1 MVSRSSPALIAF
13 VTFFSV
19 FVRVDLPLDLNHFSR
34 LGSVKVSHIDVVPSS
49 SSTSVKALIAVA
61 MISFICVAQIM
72 KRHSLFGG
80 LDNKDATK
88 MADFDERKTQPKWRT
103 FRQRNQNMKWV
114 WRRKTQPKWRTFE
127 TKENQ
132 KCEIVLARERRNQNG
147 GLSNKET

>member
-19 FVRVDLPLDLNHFSR
+19 FVRVDLPPDLNHFSR

-49 SSTSVKALIAVA
+49 SSTSVKAFIAVA

-88 MADFDERKTQPKWRT
+88 MADFDQRKTQPKWRT

-114 WRRKTQPKWRTFE
+114 LRRNPQPKMADF
-127 TKENQ
+127 
-132 KCEIVLARERRNQNG
+132 
-147 GLSNKET
+147 